1 MKFIL
6 TTGRTID
13 QGVALEGEKLRGE
26 NIRACAICEF
36 DEDDFSKLECSIGTP
51 VKVITKFGEVIVY
64 SQISEQGPH
73 PGIIF
78 IPMGPWANAVIDP
91 ETYGTGMPSYKG
103 TEADVVVIEYG
114 KILSALELI
123 KSYKSK
129 EKK

>member
-6 TTGRTID
+6 TSGRSID
-13 QGVALEGEKLRGE
+13 QGVALEGEKLGRE
-26 NIRACAICEF
+26 NITACAICEF
-36 DEDDFSKLECSIGTP
+36 DRDDFTKLDCMIGTP
-51 VKVITKFGEVIVY
+51 VKVTTKFGEVIVY

-91 ETYGTGMPSYKG
+91 ETYGTGMPSFKG
-103 TEADVVVIEYG
+103 TEAEVEVIKGG

-123 KSYKSK
+123 KGYK
-129 EKK
+129 